1 MKKMDEMEKVITL
14 KSIRVSWSFVAL
26 FLFVWGIKNY
36 IDGMG
41 ETLPMVLFTSQVLI
55 LLISKYIYMIKVDD
69 KDSKASLIKLIVVTL
84 FLILV
89 GFILYYFKSG
99 F

>member
-14 KSIRVSWSFVAL
+14 KSIRVSWSFVAVS
-26 FLFVWGIKNY
+26 LFVWGIKNY
-36 IDGMG
+36 IDGLG
-41 ETLPMVLFTSQVLI
+41 ETLPMVLFTSQVVI

-69 KDSKASLIKLIVVTL
+69 KDSKGSLIKLIVVTL
-84 FLILV
+84 LLILI